1 MLETTRRAALAG
13 LAAIATGT
21 AAGTAVRATA
31 SPAERLHVP
40 DLLFEAPDPLGGPKG
55 DLLLQIIRF
64 AGESLRADF
73 KRIVSHEP
81 ALARD
86 VGLAQECLLDSFS
99 LWLQLSRSAP
109 EPVRVHYKLI
119 AQNFMG
125 AALETPEYQHW
136 KESSE

>member
-1 MLETTRRAALAG
+1 VLKTTRRAALAG
-13 LAAIATGT
+13 MAAIATGT

-31 SPAERLHVP
+31 SPAECLHVP

-73 KRIVSHEP
+73 ERLVSHNP

-86 VGLAQECLLDSFS
+86 VGVIQEWLQDSFS
-99 LWLQLSRSAP
+99 LWLERLRTAP
-109 EPVRVHYKLI
+109 EPVRVHYELI

-125 AALETPEYQHW
+125 AALGTPEYQRW
-136 KESSE
+136 KESSQ